1 MSVLYGKILR
11 MNDIKENWFKYNF
24 VCPYCDSLIEYTTKD
39 LGTNLE
45 QCPICPNNLTLMSV
59 VDATIDPTKKEEQTM
74 ETQTIPSDLDI
85 AKENNIRLNDKLMAL
100 YNKINKLENILIS
113 SAENADEDML
123 ELIKDIA
130 NTFDIAL
137 TKEIEV
143 TGTMSFSARITVP
156 LTEDYDLQDYS
167 DFVVTSYDT
176 NSDVYDYSMDN
187 VEEVY

>member
-1 MSVLYGKILR
+1 
-11 MNDIKENWFKYNF
+11 MNTNDKETWFKWDYVCTNCDSHVEMTIKSIGLPHSE
-24 VCPYCDSLIEYTTKD
+24 VCPKCHFALS
-39 LGTNLE
+39 
-45 QCPICPNNLTLMSV
+45 LMSV
-59 VDATIDPTKKEEQTM
+59 VDATINPTKKEEQTM

-156 LTEDYDLQDYS
+156 LTEDYDLQDYA

-187 VEEVY
+187 VEESY

>member
-1 MSVLYGKILR
+1 
-11 MNDIKENWFKYNF
+11 
-24 VCPYCDSLIEYTTKD
+24 
-39 LGTNLE
+39 
-45 QCPICPNNLTLMSV
+45 
-59 VDATIDPTKKEEQTM
+59 M

-156 LTEDYDLQDYS
+156 LTEDYDPQDYA

-187 VEEVY
+187 VEESY